1 MLFPEKPTLHAWAQ
15 LEVLVLELELAW
27 LLVHRRQM
35 DALKQFKVASG
46 QPVLVS
52 AWLVVKSL

>member
-1 MLFPEKPTLHAWAQ
+1 
-15 LEVLVLELELAW
+15 VLVLELELAR

-35 DALKQFKVASG
+35 DALKQFKEASG